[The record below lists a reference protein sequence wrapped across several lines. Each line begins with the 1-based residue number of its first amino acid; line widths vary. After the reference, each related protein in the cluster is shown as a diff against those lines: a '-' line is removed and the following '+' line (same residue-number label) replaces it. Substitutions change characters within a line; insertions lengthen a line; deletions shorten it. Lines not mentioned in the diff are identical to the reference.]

1 MSTTIDVV
9 LPAHNEGASIGLTLS
24 EFYKVVAGEQGHSIR
39 FIVCEDGSEDNTVE
53 VIRDTAKTLPVL
65 LISENF
71 RKGYSR
77 AVIDGLKASTNPLV
91 SFIDSDGQCDPKDF
105 NALYD
110 KLQETGCDLVVGYR
124 NPRKDHWIRL
134 LMSFCFQQVYKLYFQ
149 IDLKDPSCPY
159 FIIKREALLRVLD
172 GNLGILK
179 QGFWWEF
186 FARAR
191 AKKLTISQVPITH
204 RVRTAGQTVV
214 YRPTK
219 VPGIAWAHIRGLG
232 ELSRELKNSR

>member
-1 MSTTIDVV
+1 MNITIDVV
-9 LPAHNEGASIGLTLS
+9 LPAHNEGESIGLTLR
-24 EFYKVVAGEQGHSIR
+24 EFYRVVASEQRYSIR
-39 FIVCEDGSEDNTVE
+39 FIVCEDGSKDNTVE
-53 VIRDTAKTLPVL
+53 AIRETAKTLPVH

-91 SFIDSDGQCDPKDF
+91 SFIDSDGQYDPKDF
-105 NALYD
+105 VALYKEMREKD
-110 KLQETGCDLVVGYR
+110 CDLVVGYR

-134 LMSFCFQQVYKLYFQ
+134 TMSALFNEVYKLYF
-149 IDLKDPSCPY
+149 DVRLRDPSCPY
-159 FIIKREALLRVLD
+159 LIIKREALLRVLD
-172 GNLGILK
+172 GDVGILK

-191 AKKLTISQVPITH
+191 ARKLSICQVPVTH
-204 RVRTAGQTVV
+204 RVRTAGGTVV

-219 VPGIAWAHIRGLG
+219 VPAIAWEHLCGLAK
-232 ELSRELKNSR
+232 LSRELKSF